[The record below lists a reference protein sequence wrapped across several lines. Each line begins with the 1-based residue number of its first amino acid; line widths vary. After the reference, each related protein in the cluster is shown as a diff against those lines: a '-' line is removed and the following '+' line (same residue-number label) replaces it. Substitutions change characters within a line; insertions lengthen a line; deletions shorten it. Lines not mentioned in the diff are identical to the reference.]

1 MSEKIWYTKT
11 HSRTKAPEYAA
22 QVLPDHVLK
31 DAKAG
36 VQAGKDKLSMGN
48 EVNMIAL
55 KITNVKQFMGR
66 LLAGEDFDSFLL
78 EEATIS
84 TYNTFHIDGRQNRDF
99 YSSEEWE
106 DKELRPY
113 DFSTWKAIRPVC
125 FNLIKGTRTPSSFQF
140 VLLLIPEYMASILK
154 KGDTS
159 VTPLQI
165 KAFVLNIRYDG
176 TALTLVTGTSYHTFL
191 MDKTPDALWDQSVR
205 QFLSNREIA
214 FEEQ

>member
-1 MSEKIWYTKT
+1 MLSGHNILQNPKNGY
-11 HSRTKAPEYAA
+11 SP
-22 QVLPDHVLK
+22 Q
-31 DAKAG
+31 AKKSDI
-36 VQAGKDKLSMGN
+36 GK

-84 TYNTFHIDGRQNRDF
+84 TYNTFHINGRQNRDF

-140 VLLLIPEYMASILK
+140 VLQLMPEYMASILK

-205 QFLSNREIA
+205 QFLSNREIS